1 MGSTKSSI
9 QFIDMKKIIS
19 FFVLVRSVNLIFIIL
34 TQLLFYHFIIAP
46 VYASFQIT
54 PILSPSLFYILVTAS
69 VLIAAGGYIINDYF
83 DLNIDKIN
91 KPKRMVIDKSIGRRW
106 AMFWHLSV
114 SVIGLLLSAWVSW
127 KVENLF
133 VFWFNALSILLL
145 WIYSTTLKKK
155 LLIGNIVISL
165 LTAWVIGV
173 LLLCEF
179 NPRVLR
185 DSSSHAAFIHV
196 YKMAVLYGGF
206 AFVVS
211 VIREIIK
218 DMEDAE
224 GDRKYGCK
232 TVPIVWGFST
242 AKIILQ
248 GLLLSLLAA
257 FIIVM
262 GYALLRQWIWVLVFT
277 LFMVF
282 FQLIPIMRNIQK
294 GQTADTYHRISNQI
308 KFLMLSGIGS
318 MILLYFYTT

>member
-1 MGSTKSSI
+1 
-9 QFIDMKKIIS
+9 
-19 FFVLVRSVNLIFIIL
+19 
-34 TQLLFYHFIIAP
+34 
-46 VYASFQIT
+46 
-54 PILSPSLFYILVTAS
+54 
-69 VLIAAGGYIINDYF
+69 
-83 DLNIDKIN
+83 
-91 KPKRMVIDKSIGRRW
+91 
-106 AMFWHLSV
+106 
-114 SVIGLLLSAWVSW
+114 
-127 KVENLF
+127 
-133 VFWFNALSILLL
+133 
-145 WIYSTTLKKK
+145 
-155 LLIGNIVISL
+155 LIGNIVISL

-179 NPRVLR
+179 NPHVLR
-185 DSSSHAAFIHV
+185 DSSYHAAFIHV